1 MLIRPHHE
9 IPGDP
14 RRILVIQLGD
24 IGDIVWTWPALAAI
38 HDRYPAAEITLLARK
53 GRGGLLEANPFLQ
66 EVVEVIQPQGGGLA
80 SLSAQAGFLAGLRR
94 RRFDLAVDLRGD
106 ERGAF
111 LAWSTGAPVRIAL
124 AYGRNDVPFWRNRLF
139 THLAA
144 APLPG
149 KGPFRGPAEQS
160 LDVLRPFGIDIEGEL
175 PPFPVPP
182 VIAER
187 VDRLLKDEG
196 MDMAIPWVT
205 ISPYSR
211 WAYKEWGQGKWID
224 VIRWL
229 WEHWGAASAIVG
241 SADDRNKAD
250 ELVQGGG
257 ECVRNLAGKTT
268 LAELAGVINRSI
280 LHVGVDTGGPHL
292 AAALGLPTAT
302 IYGPSFGEAWAHPGP
317 MHRVVFPDRDCVPCR
332 KLGCDNSHRSE
343 CLEELEPG
351 KVKQA
356 LEELLIGLGYM
367 PRS

>member
-1 MLIRPHHE
+1 MLICPHHE
-9 IPGDP
+9 IPGNP

-38 HDRYPAAEITLLARK
+38 HDRFPGAAITLLARK

-66 EVVEVIQPQGGGLA
+66 EIIEVIQPQGGGLV

-111 LAWSTGAPVRIAL
+111 LAWSTGAPLRIAL

-160 LDVLRPFGIDIEGEL
+160 LAVLRPFGIDIVGDL

-187 VDRLLKDEG
+187 VDRLFKDEG

-211 WAYKEWGQGKWID
+211 WTYKEWGTEKWIS
-224 VIRWL
+224 VMRWL
-229 WEHWGAASAIVG
+229 WDCRGVASAVVG
-241 SADDRNKAD
+241 SMDDRSKAD
-250 ELVQGGG
+250 EFVRSGGDH
-257 ECVRNLAGKTT
+257 VHNLAGKTT
-268 LAELAGVINRSI
+268 LAELAGVIARSV

-292 AAALGLPTAT
+292 AAALGLPTVT

-317 MHRVVFPDRDCVPCR
+317 RHRVVFPDRDCVPCR

-343 CLEELEPG
+343 CLEELEPV
-351 KVKQA
+351 KVRQA
-356 LEELLIGLGYM
+356 LEELLNGLGYTA
-367 PRS
+367 RT